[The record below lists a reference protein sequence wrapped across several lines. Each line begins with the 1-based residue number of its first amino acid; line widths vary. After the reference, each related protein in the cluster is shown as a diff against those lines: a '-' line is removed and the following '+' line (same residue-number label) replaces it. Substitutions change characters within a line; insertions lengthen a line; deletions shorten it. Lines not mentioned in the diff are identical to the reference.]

1 MTASVDQAEAGPD
14 RLAPRGAFNRLII
27 GMNALGSLWI
37 LFLVLMVT
45 ADALG
50 RSFFSHPI
58 AGVTELIQISI
69 LGIVFLQLADAIR
82 TGRLTRADS
91 LLSLIGAT
99 RPRVA
104 CTMEALFSTL
114 GAVFM
119 GLGLWGS
126 IPLLIEAIQRKS
138 YLGNQGV
145 FTVIVWPVKAIIVLG
160 LAVCLIEFLRQAL
173 RSLRLAAGH
182 GSRT

>member
-1 MTASVDQAEAGPD
+1 
-14 RLAPRGAFNRLII
+14 
-27 GMNALGSLWI
+27 MNALGSAWI

-45 ADALG
+45 ADAIG
-50 RSFFSHPI
+50 RGFFSRPI

-91 LLSLIGAT
+91 FLSMVHGRSRRAAHMLEGT
-99 RPRVA
+99 FF
-104 CTMEALFSTL
+104 LL
-114 GAVFM
+114 GAIFM
-119 GLGLWGS
+119 CLGLWGS
-126 IPLLIEAIQRKS
+126 LPLLIEAFERKS

-160 LAVCLIEFLRQAL
+160 LAVCLAEFVRQAV
-173 RSLRLAAGH
+173 RAFSAAG
-182 GSRT
+182 RR